1 MRSFMIIGVL
11 LLSGCVSA
19 STANKLCADLGVVSK
34 VVSAVNEN
42 AGKAVSDYTPKKCVN
57 VAVNG
62 DAGKLTGGASAGIS
76 NE

>member
-1 MRSFMIIGVL
+1 M
-11 LLSGCVSA
+11 SA

-42 AGKAVSDYTPKKCVN
+42 AGKAVSEYTPKKCVN
-57 VAVNG
+57 ASVSG
-62 DAGKLTGGASAGIS
+62 DAGKLTGGVSASVS